1 MVSVMRETQTTK
13 HTHDEY
19 EEGKS
24 KASIGEARPL
34 AIHPELTKEQQ
45 YPTLSQVALDTLSIP
60 ASSADCERTFNEL
73 GDLLGVRR
81 LRMLPDLLFSF
92 TELTLMEED
101 WYTTSRKLP
110 KTRQQNTQIARC
122 RGF

>member
-1 MVSVMRETQTTK
+1 MRETQTTK

-19 EEGKS
+19 EEWKS

-45 YPTLSQVALDTLSIP
+45 YPTLSQFALDTLSVP
-60 ASSADCERTFNEL
+60 ASSADCERTFNKL
-73 GDLLGVRR
+73 GDPLGVRR

-101 WYTTSRKLP
+101 WYTTSRMP
-110 KTRQQNTQIARC
+110 
-122 RGF
+122 